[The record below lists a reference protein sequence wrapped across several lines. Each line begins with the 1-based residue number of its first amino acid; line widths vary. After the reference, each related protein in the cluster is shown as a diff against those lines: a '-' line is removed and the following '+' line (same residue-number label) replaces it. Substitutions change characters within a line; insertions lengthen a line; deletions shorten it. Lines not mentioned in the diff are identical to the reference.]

1 MLALSMYEEYLMN
14 ILNSKKTDDVRL
26 YNTKNRGKIALIK
39 SRTSLI
45 YGYVELISTSEISY
59 EEYILWHINSTFS
72 RKDAEKWIELNKSMI
87 KNKKAYKYN
96 FVNPMIL
103 EHPKKVKILNANK
116 SWIEYEECYEQLSL
130 F

>member
-1 MLALSMYEEYLMN
+1 MLALSMFEEYLMD
-14 ILNSKKTDDVRL
+14 ILNSKRMEDVRL

-39 SRTSLI
+39 NRSSLI

-72 RKDAEKWIELNKSMI
+72 REDAEKWVELNKSMI

-96 FVNPMIL
+96 FINPMLL
-103 EHPKKVKILNANK
+103 EHPKKVRILNSNK
-116 SWIEYEECYEQLSL
+116 SWIEYEEYYEQLSL

>member
-14 ILNSKKTDDVRL
+14 ILNSNKTDDVRL

-45 YGYVELISTSEISY
+45 YGYVELISTAEISY

-72 RKDAEKWIELNKSMI
+72 REDAEKWIELNKSMI
-87 KNKKAYKYN
+87 KSKKAYKYN
-96 FVNPMIL
+96 FINPMLL
-103 EHPKKVKILNANK
+103 EHPKKVKILNTNK

>member
-1 MLALSMYEEYLMN
+1 MLALSMLEEYLMD
-14 ILNSKKTDDVRL
+14 ILNSKRMDDVRL

-39 SRTSLI
+39 SRSSLI

-72 RKDAEKWIELNKSMI
+72 REDAEKWVELNKPMI

-96 FVNPMIL
+96 FINPMLL
-103 EHPKKVKILNANK
+103 EYPKKVRILNSNK